1 MIDVGTHRLLK
12 MVSLQSCTSK
22 NVQIIPARVLNLH
35 DPEQAFLPVLIFAE
49 LSLGKS
55 APTCQAVAKSKRQE
69 SAQ

>member
-35 DPEQAFLPVLIFAE
+35 DPEQAFLPIFAE

-55 APTCQAVAKSKRQE
+55 APTCQAVTKSKRQE